1 MFKKH
6 ALAEAGG
13 RPARP
18 QGFPAFIAKG
28 YFGGVGL
35 VRGAYTEYV
44 STPRARPACAK
55 PLLAFV
61 ATSAKE
67 ARWRLGTQLACLP

>member
-1 MFKKH
+1 MSRIYCGCTGCGQIFRSFSGKVEQ
-6 ALAEAGG
+6 ACPREGGG

-44 STPRARPACAK
+44 STPRARPACA
-55 PLLAFV
+55 
-61 ATSAKE
+61 
-67 ARWRLGTQLACLP
+67 